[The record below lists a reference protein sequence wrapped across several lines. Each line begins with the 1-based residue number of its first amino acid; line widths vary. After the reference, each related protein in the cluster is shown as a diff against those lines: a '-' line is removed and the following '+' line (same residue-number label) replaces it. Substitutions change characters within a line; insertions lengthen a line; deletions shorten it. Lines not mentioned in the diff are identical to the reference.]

1 MSEEDRKK
9 EKKEKG
15 EISRREFL
23 KDAGFV
29 VGGAAVGAAI
39 AWPLIPGE
47 ETIVEVP
54 GETVFVDVPGPT
66 VTVEVPGP
74 TVTVPG
80 PTVTVPGPTVTVTV
94 EVPGEKIPGAITLTI
109 NGESRLVKVEPEW
122 SLAFVLKEKL
132 GLTGTKIGCDR
143 AECGTCT
150 VIVDGR
156 TALACSIL
164 AVQAEG
170 LDITTIE
177 GLADGYTLHPVQQL
191 FWDADAFQCGY
202 CTPGMIMSAKALI
215 DRTPNPTVDE
225 AREAISGNLCYCS
238 DYPRIVAAIAG
249 VSTNVEVITDPGG
262 A

>member
-9 EKKEKG
+9 EKKEESG

-29 VGGAAVGAAI
+29 VGGGAVGALI

-66 VTVEVPGP
+66 TTVTVD
-74 TVTVPG
+74 VPG

-94 EVPGEKIPGAITLTI
+94 PGPTVTVEVPGEKIPGAITLII

-132 GLTGTKIGCDR
+132 GLVGLKIGCDR
-143 AECGTCT
+143 AECGSCT
-150 VIVDGR
+150 IIVDGR
-156 TALACSIL
+156 AALACTML

-170 LDITTIE
+170 LAIRTIE
-177 GLADGYTLHPVQQL
+177 GLPDGPTLHEAQQRFL
-191 FWDADAFQCGY
+191 AADAFQCGY
-202 CTPGMIMSAKALI
+202 CTPGMIMTAAALLE
-215 DRTPNPTVDE
+215 RNPNPTIDE
-225 AREAISGNLCYCS
+225 VREAISGNLCYCS
-238 DYPRIVAAIAG
+238 DYTRIVAAIAQ
-249 VSTNVEVITDPGG
+249 VPINVEYAGG
-262 A
+262 G

>member
-9 EKKEKG
+9 EKEKESG

-29 VGGAAVGAAI
+29 VGGGAVGALI

-47 ETIVEVP
+47 EKIVEVP

-66 VTVEVPGP
+66 VTVNVPGP

-94 EVPGEKIPGAITLTI
+94 EVPGEKIPGAVTLTV
-109 NGESRLVKVEPEW
+109 NGEPRLVKVEPEW

-132 GLTGTKIGCDR
+132 GLTGAKIGCDR

-150 VIVDGR
+150 IIVDGR

-164 AVQAEG
+164 AIQAEG
-170 LDITTIE
+170 RDIRTIE
-177 GLADGYTLHPVQQL
+177 GLADGPILHPVQQRFL
-191 FWDADAFQCGY
+191 DNSTFQCGY
-202 CTPGMIMSAKALI
+202 CTPGMIMSAVALLESN
-215 DRTPNPTVDE
+215 PNPTVDE
-225 AREAISGNLCYCS
+225 ARETISGNLCYCS
-238 DYPRIVAAIAG
+238 DYTRIVATIA
-249 VSTNVEVITDPGG
+249 NVPIDVTVGG
-262 A
+262 G